1 MVDGYR
7 QTAHTNEKERY
18 EILYLKTSIV
28 YFVDLSSKSKAGSWT
43 IEHQIELRDL
53 FRKIKEEQIENIGLN
68 KDILLDFIYWRYII

>member
-7 QTAHTNEKERY
+7 QTTHTNEKERY
-18 EILYLKTSIV
+18 EILYLKRSFV